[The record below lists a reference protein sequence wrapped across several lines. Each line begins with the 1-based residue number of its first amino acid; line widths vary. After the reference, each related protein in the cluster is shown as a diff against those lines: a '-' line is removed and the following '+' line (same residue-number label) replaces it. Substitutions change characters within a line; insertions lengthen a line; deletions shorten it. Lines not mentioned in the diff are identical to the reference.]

1 MTDPLFLCT
10 FLWFAISAAVLYILR
25 RREQRAIQAQVR
37 QIRQL
42 ANETNELILFLDYSA
57 PGFKEIDAFL
67 LSDMPGRT
75 TVVFTAPEWLVA
87 AKAKKW
93 GRHCVVSASSLNASS
108 SEVSPTRIVTDK
120 YGKYRVFH
128 EVPAFLK
135 LMSRPKNEHQAQ
147 GMG

>member
-1 MTDPLFLCT
+1 MADPLFLCT
-10 FLWFAISAAVLYILR
+10 LLWFAISIGALAILR

-37 QIRQL
+37 QIGQL

-57 PGFKEIDAFL
+57 PGFKEIDALL
-67 LSDMPGRT
+67 LSDMPDRV
-75 TVVFTAPEWLVA
+75 TVVFTAPEWLIA

-93 GRHCVVSASSLNASS
+93 ERHCVVSASGLNASS
-108 SEVSPTRIVTDK
+108 SGVNPTRMIMDK

-135 LMSRPKNEHQAQ
+135 LISRSKT
-147 GMG
+147 